1 MRFPRQPVLALE
13 EAAFLVLRE
22 VAVLQE
28 AAFLVLEEAAVLQ
41 AQEVVPLLAEAGPLE
56 ATAGEVA
63 VPLPVVGAEKMVAL
77 GAQQS
82 RRSEEFR
89 QYSPSLQ
96 TRYRRNAPL
105 AGLKT

>member
-13 EAAFLVLRE
+13 EVAFLVLRE

-82 RRSEEFR
+82 RRSEQSR
-89 QYSPSLQ
+89 QYSPSLH

>member
-13 EAAFLVLRE
+13 EVAFLVLRE